1 MVETDVNVL
10 RTSWER
16 CYHEA
21 KRPRECVFCGA
32 GRVWWNGRRRRSGT
46 GVVAGRPVTVSRFS
60 CRRVRCAAC
69 RRSWTLLPPGMFPRR
84 HFHLDVGVRALS
96 HYLFETAAS
105 LASAARAWLLSPRTL
120 QRFRDWTA
128 GLAAPATL
136 QSLLA
141 RTAGAPLL
149 ARVLEVARTV
159 RDRARRAV
167 LCRAAEVLCLAE
179 ALAAAAGLGSPGLA
193 VLAPRA
199 ALGQGPPPLP
209 ADAWRR
215 AVQPGGA

>member
-1 MVETDVNVL
+1 
-10 RTSWER
+10 
-16 CYHEA
+16 
-21 KRPRECVFCGA
+21 
-32 GRVWWNGRRRRSGT
+32 
-46 GVVAGRPVTVSRFS
+46 
-60 CRRVRCAAC
+60 
-69 RRSWTLLPPGMFPRR
+69 MFPRR